1 VSEAILEVRDLTKH
15 FGNAGSLF
23 RRRSAAGVRAVDGVS
38 FTVDRGKT
46 LGLVGESGSGKSTT
60 GYCVLR
66 LIEPTS
72 GTIRFQGEDITAA
85 RGEPLRRLRRDMQV
99 IFQDPLASLNP
110 YMSVEEI
117 VAEPLLVHGIGT
129 AAERAASVRRLL
141 DLVGLPAAAAGRR
154 PHEFSGGQCQRIGI
168 ARALAL
174 EPQLIVCDEAVSA
187 LDISIQ
193 AQILNLLKDI
203 QRDTGV
209 SYLFIA
215 HDLAV
220 VRTISDS
227 IAVMQKGKVVES
239 GPAAQI
245 YDSPAHAYT
254 RQLLAAAPVP
264 DPRAMR
270 ARRAAKRE
278 VADTRAEPVSP
289 SIEESA

>member
-1 VSEAILEVRDLTKH
+1 MSEPILEVRDLTKH
-15 FGNAGSLF
+15 FGNTGGLF
-23 RRRSAAGVRAVDGVS
+23 GRGASGIRAVDGVS
-38 FTVDRGKT
+38 FTVERGRT

-66 LIEPTS
+66 LIDPTS
-72 GTIRFQGEDITAA
+72 GTIRFQGEDITAV

-129 AAERAASVRRLL
+129 GVERAASVRKLL

-227 IAVMQKGKVVES
+227 IAVMQNGKVVES
-239 GPAAQI
+239 GSAAEI
-245 YDSPAHAYT
+245 YASPGHPYT
-254 RQLLAAAPVP
+254 QQLLAAAPVP

-270 ARRAAKRE
+270 ARRAAKRAL
-278 VADTRAEPVSP
+278 VDTGAGAAS
-289 SIEESA
+289 

>member
-1 VSEAILEVRDLTKH
+1 MSEPILEVRDLSKH
-15 FGNAGSLF
+15 FGNSGGLF
-23 RRRSAAGVRAVDGVS
+23 GRRGATGVRAVDGVS
-38 FTVDRGKT
+38 FTVERGQT

-72 GTIRFQGEDITAA
+72 GTIRFQGKDITAV

-129 AAERAASVRRLL
+129 GAERAATVRRLL

-239 GPAAQI
+239 GPAAQV
-245 YDSPAHAYT
+245 YDSPEHAYT

-270 ARRAAKRE
+270 ARRAAQR
-278 VADTRAEPVSP
+278 ATLQGAAEPAAATAG
-289 SIEESA
+289 EGA